1 MRRKRA
7 TVKTSGIVIV
17 LVALLLCLA
26 VIKLAYIC
34 INSTVDGVDLEA
46 FANNRNTVTKALY
59 SKRGNIYDANGDTL
73 AQNVNSYTLIAYLS
87 SSRTSDISKPQH
99 VVDKESTAA
108 SLAPIIGLDEAS
120 ILKILNKDAYQ
131 VEFGKN
137 GKLNESQKEQISALN
152 LPGIDFVT
160 NTARYYK
167 MGAFASYLVGY
178 AKENENGEI
187 NGELGIEG
195 YYNDLLKGTNGE
207 TKYQQDAYGYKIA
220 NTPEYTTDAVDGDDI
235 YLTIDSNIQLIA
247 ENAIKKLN
255 DNYTMDWALFTV
267 MDAKTGA
274 IVASATNPS
283 YDPNDLSTL
292 KSYMNPLVSYEYEPG
307 STMKTFSFATAIDTG
322 NYNGSETYKSGS
334 IDVADVT
341 IRDADKAGWGV
352 ISYDTGFAYSSNVA
366 ATKLALKVG
375 ASTLSD
381 YYEKLGFGAKTNIE
395 LSNEV
400 AGDIGFTYQSELAT
414 ASFGQGITVT
424 PIQMLQGLTAITNDG
439 TTLKPYIVSKIVDSN
454 GNTVYEGS
462 RTELNNVFKKETTDY
477 MKNLMYDVVYKGLSK
492 MWQPSNVTLLAKT
505 GTAQIAN
512 PKGGYLDGD
521 FDVIRSL
528 AGIFPQDNPKYIIYV
543 ATKKMIGPKSEMAKV
558 VVKAIEEI
566 ASYAKIT
573 DVNETNNIM
582 NTPITMSNCIS
593 DDVSTMKDKLTAL
606 GLQVFVLGDGKY
618 VINQYP
624 LKDSVVFK
632 GYKIFLVTNNDD
644 YLLPNF
650 IGWSLNDLKTYALLA
665 NLNINVNGYGY
676 VISQDIPENTLITND
691 LVVNLTLQ

>member
-1 MRRKRA
+1 MHKRV
-7 TVKTSGIVIV
+7 TVKTSKLLLII
-17 LVALLLCLA
+17 VALSLCA
-26 VIKLAYIC
+26 AIIKLGYVC
-34 INSTVDGVDLEA
+34 INKTIDNVDLEA
-46 FANNRNTVTKALY
+46 FANNRNTVTKSLY
-59 SKRGNIYDANGDTL
+59 SSRGAIYDAQGEKL

-87 SSRTSDISKPQH
+87 PTRTKDDKHPAH
-99 VVDKESTAA
+99 VVDKEATAKA
-108 SLAPIIGLDEAS
+108 IAPIIGKDEAS
-120 ILKILNKDAYQ
+120 ILKILSKDSYQ
-131 VEFGKN
+131 VEFGSA
-137 GKLNESQKEQISALN
+137 GKLNETQKEQIQDLN
-152 LPGIDFVT
+152 LPGLDFVT
-160 NTARYYK
+160 STTRYYK
-167 MGAFASYLVGY
+167 MSTFASYLVGY
-178 AKENENGEI
+178 AKTNDQGEI
-187 NGELGIEG
+187 NGELGIES
-195 YYNDLLKGTNGE
+195 YYNDILKGKNGE
-207 TKYQQDAYGYKIA
+207 TRYQQDAYGYKIA
-220 NTPEYTTDAVDGDDI
+220 NTPEYTTDATDGSDI
-235 YLTIDSNIQLIA
+235 YLTIDSNIQLIC

-255 DNYTMDWALFTV
+255 DTYAVDWAIFTV

-274 IVASATNPS
+274 IVASATAPTFNP
-283 YDPNDLSTL
+283 NNLSTL
-292 KSYMNPLVSYEYEPG
+292 KSYQNPLVSYEYEPG
-307 STMKTFSFATAIDTG
+307 STMKTFSFASAIESG
-322 NYNGSETYKSGS
+322 NYNGQETYQSGS

-341 IRDADKAGWGV
+341 IRDSNKVGWGT

-366 ATKLALKVG
+366 ATKLALKMG
-375 ASTLSD
+375 TKTLSK
-381 YYEKLGFGAKTNIE
+381 YYDELGFGKTTGIE
-395 LSNEV
+395 LSGE
-400 AGDIGFTYQSELAT
+400 AKGDADFTYQSELAT
-414 ASFGQGITVT
+414 AAFGQGITVT
-424 PIQMLQGLTAITNDG
+424 PIQILQALSTIANDG
-439 TTLKPYIVSKIVDSN
+439 VLLKPYLVQKIVDKN
-454 GNTVYEGS
+454 GNITYQGK
-462 RTELNNVFKKETTDY
+462 RTELGQVYSKTTTDY
-477 MKNLMYDVVYKGLSK
+477 MKKLMYDVVYNGLSP
-492 MWQPSNVTLLAKT
+492 MWQPNNVTLIAKT
-505 GTAQIAN
+505 GTAQIAS

-521 FDVIRSL
+521 YDVIRSL
-528 AGIFPQDNPKYIIYV
+528 AGMFPQDNPQYVIYV
-543 ATKKMIGPKSEMAKV
+543 ATKKMIGPKPEMAKV

>member
-137 GKLNESQKEQISALN
+137 GKLNESQKEQISGLN

-283 YDPNDLSTL
+283 YDPNNLSTL

-366 ATKLALKVG
+366 ATKLAVKVG
-375 ASTLSD
+375 
-381 YYEKLGFGAKTNIE
+381 
-395 LSNEV
+395 
-400 AGDIGFTYQSELAT
+400 
-414 ASFGQGITVT
+414 
-424 PIQMLQGLTAITNDG
+424 
-439 TTLKPYIVSKIVDSN
+439 
-454 GNTVYEGS
+454 
-462 RTELNNVFKKETTDY
+462 
-477 MKNLMYDVVYKGLSK
+477 
-492 MWQPSNVTLLAKT
+492 
-505 GTAQIAN
+505 
-512 PKGGYLDGD
+512 
-521 FDVIRSL
+521 
-528 AGIFPQDNPKYIIYV
+528 
-543 ATKKMIGPKSEMAKV
+543 
-558 VVKAIEEI
+558 
-566 ASYAKIT
+566 
-573 DVNETNNIM
+573 
-582 NTPITMSNCIS
+582 
-593 DDVSTMKDKLTAL
+593 
-606 GLQVFVLGDGKY
+606 
-618 VINQYP
+618 
-624 LKDSVVFK
+624 
-632 GYKIFLVTNNDD
+632 
-644 YLLPNF
+644 
-650 IGWSLNDLKTYALLA
+650 
-665 NLNINVNGYGY
+665 
-676 VISQDIPENTLITND
+676 
-691 LVVNLTLQ
+691 